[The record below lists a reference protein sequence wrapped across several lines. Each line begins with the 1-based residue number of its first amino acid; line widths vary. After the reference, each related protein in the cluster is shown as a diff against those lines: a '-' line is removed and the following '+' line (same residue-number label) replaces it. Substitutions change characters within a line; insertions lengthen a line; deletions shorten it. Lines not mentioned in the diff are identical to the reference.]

1 MTEDKKK
8 EKVLHT
14 RISHDL
20 EKQIREEAGSLG
32 VSVSNL
38 VRNILGNTFD
48 LVENIVTDSAA
59 ITRSARR
66 RSGLASAG
74 KHASAP
80 EPADTT
86 YRVIGWQEAVLN
98 LNAVCSQC
106 NEILKK
112 GSRAA
117 IAIIE
122 GSGPRPSICLNCLKE
137 VSHENDNDA
146 DDNE

>member
-1 MTEDKKK
+1 MTEDKRK

-74 KHASAP
+74 KHASVR
-80 EPADTT
+80 EPADTA
-86 YRVIGWQEAVLN
+86 YQVIGWQEAVLN
-98 LNAVCSQC
+98 LNAVCSRC
-106 NEILKK
+106 NDILKK
-112 GSRAA
+112 GSRGA

-122 GSGPRPSICLNCLKE
+122 GSGPRPSLCLNCLKE
-137 VSHENDNDA
+137 MSHENDNDSGS
-146 DDNE
+146 NE